1 MSFSSDVKKELV
13 GILPDKPCCRAAQ
26 AYGMLQFGHAFNAR
40 DISLQ
45 TEQAAVAELYS
56 FLISKACGTP
66 PPTKEIL
73 RRRTE
78 LHACSYPD
86 TQTRKSILERF
97 GHSVSDVSVRLN
109 RANLDCDA
117 CARALLRG
125 AFLSCG
131 AVTNPERDYHL
142 EFSVPYYN
150 LSRDLLA
157 LLREE
162 SFPAK
167 MTVRNGSYIVYLKE
181 SERIE
186 DCLTYLGASHGALE
200 VMNAKMVK
208 SIRNET
214 NRRLNCEQ
222 ANIDKTVAAAG
233 MQMDAV
239 RRIQAAGALSSL
251 SEQLRELAELRLNN
265 PDMSLRELGAALDP
279 PLSRSGVNHRLQRL
293 IAIADELKNEN

>member
-1 MSFSSDVKKELV
+1 MSFSSDVKQELTD
-13 GILPDKPCCRAAQ
+13 ILPDKPCCRAVQ
-26 AYGMLQFGHAFNAR
+26 AYSMLQFGHAFNGR
-40 DISLQ
+40 EISLQ
-45 TEQAAVAELYS
+45 TEQEAVAKLYAY
-56 FLISKACGTP
+56 LVSKVCGVAP
-66 PPTKEIL
+66 PAEETL
-73 RRRTE
+73 RRRAT
-78 LHACSYPD
+78 LYSRSFPD
-86 TQTRKSILERF
+86 VAARKAILERF
-97 GHSVSDVSVRLN
+97 GHSPSDISVRLN

-157 LLREE
+157 LLGEE
-162 SFPAK
+162 GFPAK
-167 MTVRNGSYIVYLKE
+167 MVSRNGSYIVYLKE

-200 VMNAKMVK
+200 MMSVKMVK

-214 NRRLNCEQ
+214 NRRLNCES

-233 MQMDAV
+233 VHVDAV
-239 RRIQAAGALSSL
+239 RRIQAAGAFDTLSPEL
-251 SEQLRELAELRLNN
+251 QQLAQLRVDN

-293 IAIADELKNEN
+293 LTIAHELTEKK

>member
-1 MSFSSDVKKELV
+1 MSFSAEVKKELTD
-13 GILPDKPCCRAAQ
+13 ILPDKPCCRAAQ
-26 AYGMLQFGHAFNAR
+26 AYGMLQFGHAFHGR
-40 DISLQ
+40 EISLQ
-45 TEQAAVAELYS
+45 TEQETVAKLYGY
-56 FLISKACGTP
+56 LVPKVCGTP
-66 PPTKEIL
+66 PPSEDTL
-73 RRRTE
+73 RRRTL
-78 LHACSYPD
+78 LHSRSFADPHAR
-86 TQTRKSILERF
+86 QVILERF
-97 GHSVSDVSVRLN
+97 GHSLTDFTVRLN
-109 RANLDCDA
+109 RANVDCDG

-157 LLREE
+157 LLGEE
-162 SFPAK
+162 GFPAK
-167 MTVRNGSYIVYLKE
+167 MVNRSGSYIVYLKE

-186 DCLTYLGASHGALE
+186 DCLTYLGASRAALE
-200 VMNAKMVK
+200 MMSVKMVK

-214 NRRLNCEQ
+214 NRRLNCEN

-233 MQMDAV
+233 AHADAV
-239 RRIQAAGALSSL
+239 RRIQAAGALDL
-251 SEQLRELAELRLNN
+251 LTPELQQLAHLRLEN

-293 IAIADELKNEN
+293 LAIADELSNK

>member
-1 MSFSSDVKKELV
+1 MSFSSEVKQELTD
-13 GILPDKPCCRAAQ
+13 IIPDKPCCRAAQ
-26 AYGMLQFGHAFNAR
+26 AYGMLQFGHAFSGR
-40 DISLQ
+40 EISLQ
-45 TEQAAVAELYS
+45 TEQEAVARLYGY
-56 FLISKACGTP
+56 LVSKVCGVEP
-66 PPTKEIL
+66 PAEDTL
-73 RRRTE
+73 RRRTT
-78 LHACSYPD
+78 LHSRTYPD
-86 TQTRKSILERF
+86 ATAREKILERF
-97 GHSVSDVSVRLN
+97 GHSTGDISVRLN
-109 RANLDCDA
+109 RANVDCDA

-157 LLREE
+157 LLGEE
-162 SFPAK
+162 GFPAK
-167 MTVRNGSYIVYLKE
+167 MVSRNGSYVVYIKE

-186 DCLTYLGASHGALE
+186 DCLTYLGASRGALE
-200 VMNAKMVK
+200 MMSVKMVK

-214 NRRLNCEQ
+214 NRRLNCES

-233 MQMDAV
+233 VHADAV
-239 RRIQAAGALSSL
+239 RRIQAAGRLDSL
-251 SEQLRELAELRLNN
+251 TPELRQLAVLRVEN

-293 IAIADELKNEN
+293 LTIADELTEKK

>member
-1 MSFSSDVKKELV
+1 MSFSSDVKQELTD
-13 GILPDKPCCRAAQ
+13 ILPDKPCCRAAQ
-26 AYGMLQFGHAFNAR
+26 AYGMLQFGHAFSGR
-40 DISLQ
+40 EISLQ
-45 TEQAAVAELYS
+45 TEQEAVARLYG
-56 FLISKACGTP
+56 FLVSMVCGVEP
-66 PPTKEIL
+66 PAEETL
-73 RRRTE
+73 RRRAT
-78 LHACSYPD
+78 LHSRVFPD
-86 TQTRKSILERF
+86 AGARKVILERF
-97 GHSVSDVSVRLN
+97 GHSPSDISVRLN
-109 RANLDCDA
+109 RANLDCDH

-157 LLREE
+157 LLGEE
-162 SFPAK
+162 GFLAK
-167 MTVRNGSYIVYLKE
+167 MVSRNGSYIVYLKE

-200 VMNAKMVK
+200 MMSVKMVK

-214 NRRLNCEQ
+214 NRRLNCEN
-222 ANIDKTVAAAG
+222 ANIDKT
-233 MQMDAV
+233 V
-239 RRIQAAGALSSL
+239 RRIQAAGALDSL
-251 SEQLRELAELRLNN
+251 TPELRQLALLRVEN

-293 IAIADELKNEN
+293 LAIADELSNK

>member
-1 MSFSSDVKKELV
+1 MSFSSDVKLELTD
-13 GILPDKPCCRAAQ
+13 ILPDKPCCRAAQ
-26 AYGMLQFGHAFNAR
+26 AYGMLQFGHAFSGR
-40 DISLQ
+40 EISLQ
-45 TEQAAVAELYS
+45 TEQEAVARLYS
-56 FLISKACGTP
+56 FLVAKVCGVTP
-66 PPTKEIL
+66 PVEETL
-73 RRRTE
+73 RRRAT
-78 LHACSYPD
+78 LHSHAFPEAA
-86 TQTRKSILERF
+86 TRTAILERF
-97 GHSVSDVSVRLN
+97 GHSPSDISVRLN
-109 RANLDCDA
+109 RANLDCDH

-157 LLREE
+157 LLGEE
-162 SFPAK
+162 GFPAK
-167 MTVRNGSYIVYLKE
+167 MVSRNGSYIVYLKE

-200 VMNAKMVK
+200 MMSVKMVK

-214 NRRLNCEQ
+214 NRRLNCES

-233 MQMDAV
+233 VHADAV
-239 RRIQAAGALSSL
+239 RRIQAAGALDSL
-251 SEQLRELAELRLNN
+251 TPELRQLALLRVEN

-293 IAIADELKNEN
+293 LAIADEFSNK